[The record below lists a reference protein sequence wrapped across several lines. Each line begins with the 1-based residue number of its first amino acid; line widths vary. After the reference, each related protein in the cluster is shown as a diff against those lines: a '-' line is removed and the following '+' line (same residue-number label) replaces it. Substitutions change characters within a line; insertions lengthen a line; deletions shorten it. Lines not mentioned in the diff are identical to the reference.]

1 MKKIFT
7 FLKRPFVV
15 FLLTAIIVF
24 SSLEAMAFIK
34 GDIDDDGI
42 VNLNEAINALQVVA
56 GHTRSWRILDQI
68 KERGL
73 IKIGVLDWN
82 LAGLF
87 IDQDPLPPIGF
98 EADIARAIAVAI
110 FPDVPVNDVD
120 TKIQFI
126 KTSSS
131 SRFADLQEKKFDIL
145 IRVSSFTLIRD
156 RNSDSGPN
164 LQFCPAYFYGG
175 QGLMANAAWTL
186 SNLNGKKI
194 ALVEDYEAQYNLEKF
209 MEQQGYSYTK
219 VIYPSAASSEMFSD
233 YEAGTIDAVSSDKF
247 LLLNYKNE
255 FTSPEDHQ
263 IFDASLSKDMISPVV
278 LYGDDQWTDIVSW
291 VIYALIEAEELG
303 LDSTNIDAPPNLDNL
318 AVERFLGLEGTLGQE
333 LGLTNTWAKEIIKK
347 VGNYG
352 EIYERNIGSVNMH
365 RGPNRLY
372 KDGGVLYSP
381 LMR

>member
-1 MKKIFT
+1 
-7 FLKRPFVV
+7 
-15 FLLTAIIVF
+15 
-24 SSLEAMAFIK
+24 
-34 GDIDDDGI
+34 
-42 VNLNEAINALQVVA
+42 
-56 GHTRSWRILDQI
+56 
-68 KERGL
+68 
-73 IKIGVLDWN
+73 
-82 LAGLF
+82 
-87 IDQDPLPPIGF
+87 
-98 EADIARAIAVAI
+98 
-110 FPDVPVNDVD
+110 
-120 TKIQFI
+120 
-126 KTSSS
+126 
-131 SRFADLQEKKFDIL
+131 
-145 IRVSSFTLIRD
+145 
-156 RNSDSGPN
+156 
-164 LQFCPAYFYGG
+164 
-175 QGLMANAAWTL
+175 MANAAWTL

-255 FTSPEDHQ
+255 FASPEHHQ
-263 IFDASLSKDMISPVV
+263 ILDASLSKDMISPVV